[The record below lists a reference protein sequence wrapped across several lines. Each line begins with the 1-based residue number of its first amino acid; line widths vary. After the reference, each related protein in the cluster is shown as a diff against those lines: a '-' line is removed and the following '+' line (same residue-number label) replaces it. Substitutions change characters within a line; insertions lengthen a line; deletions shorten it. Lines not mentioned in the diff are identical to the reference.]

1 MGRRLAASARR
12 GRDARCR
19 PPVRIVSTVDS
30 GRGNP
35 APHSRD
41 QSRNALWLPELKV
54 ASTMSVNNKRVF
66 YVKYLAHEIYADILR
81 ARRDVRLDRLEN
93 ESPDEIAAPVLAAAH
108 AYQIGAARDEL
119 AKHFHVDQDLL
130 RRAPNLLIVS
140 SNGAGFDPVDVDACT
155 AAGVLVVN
163 QSGGNANSV
172 AEHALG
178 MLLTLSKRILE
189 ADRALRRE
197 ANVNRNALIGNEA
210 QGKTIGIVGIG
221 NVGRRIAELCRG
233 LLHMKVIAY
242 DPYLTA
248 QEIAARGGEKVELD
262 ELMRR
267 SDFVSIS
274 CPLNKDNRLMI
285 GAREFALMQPHA
297 FFVTTARGFIH
308 DEAALYVALRDKR
321 IAGAGLDVW
330 DKEPPPPEHPL
341 LQFDNVLA
349 SPHTAGVTREA
360 RMNMGRIAAEQV
372 LDALDGRRPPR
383 IVNPEVWPD
392 YVKRFER
399 ALGFA
404 PK

>member
-1 MGRRLAASARR
+1 M
-12 GRDARCR
+12 
-19 PPVRIVSTVDS
+19 T
-30 GRGNP
+30 
-35 APHSRD
+35 
-41 QSRNALWLPELKV
+41 
-54 ASTMSVNNKRVF
+54 VNNKRVF
-66 YVKYLAHEIYADILR
+66 YVKYLAHEIYTEIMK
-81 ARRDVRLDRLEN
+81 ARPDVRLDRLEN
-93 ESPDEIAAPVLAAAH
+93 ETPNAVFTPILAEAH

-119 AKHFHVDQDLL
+119 ARHFHADKDLL
-130 RRAPNLLIVS
+130 KRTPNLLIVS

-178 MLLTLSKRILE
+178 MMLTLSKRILE

-221 NVGRRIAELCRG
+221 NVGRRIAELGKG

-242 DPYLTA
+242 DPYLSA

-274 CPLNKDNRLMI
+274 CPLNKDNRGMI
-285 GAREFALMQPHA
+285 GARQFALMQPHA
-297 FFVTTARGFIH
+297 FFITTARGFIP
-308 DEAALYVALRDKR
+308 DEAALFDTLRDKR

-360 RMNMGRIAAEQV
+360 RENMARIAAEQM
-372 LDALDGRRPPR
+372 LDALDGKRPPR
-383 IVNPEVWPD
+383 IINPEVWPD
-392 YVKRFER
+392 YAGRFER
-399 ALGFA
+399 TFGFK
-404 PK
+404 PG